1 MTGGIRYNRATACI
15 RTVGCAWQTVSAQA
29 AAVRDNHVR
38 GPSADCLS
46 GSAHL
51 TSPPWRSPAAS
62 WRVRL
67 QTRTRRLPFVVKTT
81 SEAFLLHLLVFGFC
95 GDPAA
100 LYVRSVSRR
109 VRGFEAA
116 NTLS

>member
-1 MTGGIRYNRATACI
+1 MTGGIRYNRVAACI
-15 RTVGCAWQTVSAQA
+15 PTVACAWQSGSAQA
-29 AAVRDNHVR
+29 VAVRDNHVR

-81 SEAFLLHLLVFGFC
+81 SEAFLLHLLVC
-95 GDPAA
+95 GLCGNSAA
-100 LYVRSVSRR
+100 FYVS
-109 VRGFEAA
+109 
-116 NTLS
+116 